1 MTTLLDIPVAA
12 APAPVAAERG
22 MRRTLRAQIA
32 RLEEDLPPGPGGA
45 SGAARLLS
53 ADELERVRD
62 ELVVRTQER
71 RFSAGAEQE
80 RMRRQREEMLL
91 DPAAHR
97 GMTISNAE
105 VGEPGCTRWSN
116 WFRLKVSGGCP

>member
-1 MTTLLDIPVAA
+1 MTTLLDIHVAA
-12 APAPVAAERG
+12 VPEPAAAERG

-32 RLEEDLPPGPGGA
+32 RLEEDLPPGVGA
-45 SGAARLLS
+45 AAGTARLL
-53 ADELERVRD
+53 AVDELERIRD
-62 ELVVRTQER
+62 DLIGRIQDRRFTAGEEQER
-71 RFSAGAEQE
+71 R
-80 RMRRQREEMLL
+80 RRLREEMLL

-105 VGEPGCTRWSN
+105 VGEPGCTRWSS